1 MEQAKQREGVS
12 IHPGSASSSTPHHH
26 RTRCLVQQI
35 SSLSQTPGREGSKT
49 PRNCHGTFPSPLSQ
63 RWILRARHVATC
75 PLSRAL
81 PALHVLFRFFVSRTC
96 VLGEITILTAQD
108 GTRAVGLLS
117 PRPENPL
124 PFIST
129 YNIIPATQPVFPLWL
144 QEEERERLGEV
155 TCWGTL
161 YATVGFKGG
170 KEKNRVRQTC
180 LSRKTRLSFQDEV
193 STHHAGPNLL
203 ISGKILVGISGTGPS
218 WSVETKLNNNLDPEF
233 GSRPFSYHW
242 VRTD

>member
-1 MEQAKQREGVS
+1 MHQAALLAHLPSFPHTEQAKQREGVS

-75 PLSRAL
+75 PLFRAL

-108 GTRAVGLLS
+108 GTRAVCCRHAQKTPS
-117 PRPENPL
+117 PLFPPKL
-124 PFIST
+124 ISSPPPSLVSP
-129 YNIIPATQPVFPLWL
+129 YGCRRK
-144 QEEERERLGEV
+144 RERLGEV

-218 WSVETKLNNNLDPEF
+218 WSVEKK
-233 GSRPFSYHW
+233 
-242 VRTD
+242 